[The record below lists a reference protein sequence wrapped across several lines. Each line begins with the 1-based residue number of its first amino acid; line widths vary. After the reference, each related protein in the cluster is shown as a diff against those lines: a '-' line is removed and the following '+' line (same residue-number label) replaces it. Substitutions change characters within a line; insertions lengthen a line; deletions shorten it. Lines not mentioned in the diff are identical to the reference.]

1 MVGVPQEK
9 NGILEDELSDV
20 GYQYMFYV
28 YRVWSLSQA
37 ANPSTDQWLYF
48 SLP

>member
-9 NGILEDELSDV
+9 NGILEDLLEDELSDV

-37 ANPSTDQWLYF
+37 ANPSTD
-48 SLP
+48 